1 MLQKSIKWNF
11 NPPCGSHHGGI
22 WERCIRSLRKILRA
36 PLQEQTAD
44 DEGLATLMCEVES
57 ILNNR
62 PLTVVSDDSRDLE
75 PLTPNHLLLLKSDA
89 SMPPGTFQRED
100 LFSRPRWRQVQYL
113 ADVFWKRWS
122 REHLPLLQ
130 IRQKWQYPRRNLAV
144 GDIVL
149 VVTENTSRNQWP
161 LGRIQE
167 IFPDK
172 RGFVR
177 KVIVSVKS
185 TILERPVDKIVLLVE
200 EEKSNST

>member
-1 MLQKSIKWNF
+1 MAPSAV
-11 NPPCGSHHGGI
+11 PCRRFL
-22 WERCIRSLRKILRA
+22 EK
-36 PLQEQTAD
+36 
-44 DEGLATLMCEVES
+44 
-57 ILNNR
+57 
-62 PLTVVSDDSRDLE
+62 VVTRI
-75 PLTPNHLLLLKSDA
+75 
-89 SMPPGTFQRED
+89 
-100 LFSRPRWRQVQYL
+100 Y
-113 ADVFWKRWS
+113 
-122 REHLPLLQ
+122 LPLLQ

-177 KVIVSVKS
+177 KVKVSVKS